1 MLSRFLI
8 KQAGSKLILKKVRFQ
23 DRLALSLFTI
33 IFFPVL
39 FLLVRSFSQDPSSAI
54 YLFENLLFEYSVN
67 TIYLIVLT
75 SFFSL
80 IIGVIPAWFISN
92 YKFFG
97 RRFLDLILYLP
108 LAIPTYIMAF
118 TYSEILSFT
127 GPFKIT
133 YDFLQIEVLGVILAF
148 SLYPYIYSVS
158 RISFSLFGS
167 RYYDMAKNLGLNG
180 YKTLVKVVLPL
191 SKPAIFSGLFLV
203 VMEVLNEY
211 GAVKYFGVN
220 TYTIGIFRSWGPM
233 NDSGAAIQ
241 LSSILLFIVA
251 FLFFIE
257 KYFNKSKRFS
267 FPKNSELSTINRPKL
282 ITKLLIYF
290 VCLIPIILAFVVP
303 VLFNVFNIISSFDKI
318 NFERLLNLT
327 FNSVTVSLLASI
339 LILIISTFFLY
350 NEKISNSRLYYYI
363 NQFISLGYSIPGA
376 VVALSVIIFITSI
389 DNSFENVN
397 LLGSFSVYFVI
408 LIYAYI
414 IRFMAVGKSP
424 IKSSMEK
431 YPDSYNNSAKNLG
444 LSSFKI
450 FQKIYFPINKYA
462 FFTALTL
469 VFVDIMK
476 ELPITLILRPFNF
489 DTLATQTYEFAIEEM
504 IPLSSIYSSVII
516 IICCILLIFLK
527 IFLDKSNVFR
537 G

>member
-1 MLSRFLI
+1 MEINLN
-8 KQAGSKLILKKVRFQ
+8 LKKIKFQ
-23 DRLALSLFTI
+23 DKIALSLFTL
-33 IFFPVL
+33 IFSPIL
-39 FLLVRSFSQDPSSAI
+39 FLLVKSFYQDTESLK
-54 YLFENLLFEYSVN
+54 YLFKNLLFDYSIN
-67 TIYLIVLT
+67 TIYLVIIT

-80 IIGVIPAWFISN
+80 ILGIIPAWYVSN
-92 YKFFG
+92 HQFPG
-97 RRFLDLILYLP
+97 RRIIDLILYLP
-108 LAIPTYIMAF
+108 LSIPTYIMAF
-118 TYSEILSFT
+118 TYSELLSYT

-133 YDFLQIEVLGVILAF
+133 YDFLQIEILGILLAF

-167 RYYDMAKNLGLNG
+167 KYYDLAKNLGLSG
-180 YKTLVKVVLPL
+180 YQTLIKVVLPL

-203 VMEVLNEY
+203 IMEVLNEY

-220 TYTIGIFRSWGPM
+220 TYTIGIFRSWNSM

-251 FLFFIE
+251 FLFFLE
-257 KYFNKSKRFS
+257 KYFNQNKRFS
-267 FPKNSELSTINRPKL
+267 FSKNSKLVSLIRPDNSTKF
-282 ITKLLIYF
+282 LIYLI
-290 VCLIPIILAFVVP
+290 CLIPIVLAFIIP
-303 VLFNVFNIISSFDKI
+303 VLFNLINIFSSFDDI

-327 FNSVTVSLLASI
+327 FNSFTISLISSV
-339 LILIISTFFLY
+339 LILVVSTFFLY
-350 NEKISNSRLYYYI
+350 NEKISNSKIYYYI

-376 VVALSVIIFITSI
+376 VVALAVVLSVTGLDNLNDSI
-389 DNSFENVN
+389 K
-397 LLGSFSVYFVI
+397 LLGSFSVYFLI

-424 IKSSMEK
+424 IKSSLEK
-431 YPDSYNNSAKNLG
+431 HPESYDNSAKNLG
-444 LSSFKI
+444 LSNFKI

-462 FFTALTL
+462 FFTALIL
-469 VFVDIMK
+469 VFIDLMK

-516 IICCILLIFLK
+516 LICCILLVFLK
-527 IFLDKSNVFR
+527 IFLDKSDVFR
-537 G
+537 S

>member
-1 MLSRFLI
+1 MEINLN
-8 KQAGSKLILKKVRFQ
+8 LKKIKFQ
-23 DRLALSLFTI
+23 DKIALLLFAL
-33 IFFPVL
+33 IFSPIL
-39 FLLVRSFSQDPSSAI
+39 FLLVKSFYQDTESLK
-54 YLFENLLFEYSVN
+54 YLFKNLLFDYSIN
-67 TIYLIVLT
+67 TIYLVIIT

-80 IIGVIPAWFISN
+80 ILGIIPAWYVSN
-92 YKFFG
+92 HQFPG
-97 RRFLDLILYLP
+97 RRIIDLILYLP
-108 LAIPTYIMAF
+108 LSIPTYIMAF
-118 TYSEILSFT
+118 TYSELLSYT

-133 YDFLQIEVLGVILAF
+133 YDFLQIEILGILLAF

-167 RYYDMAKNLGLNG
+167 KYYDLAKNLGLSG
-180 YKTLVKVVLPL
+180 YQTLIKVVLPL

-203 VMEVLNEY
+203 IMEVLNEY

-220 TYTIGIFRSWGPM
+220 TYTIGIFRSWNSM

-251 FLFFIE
+251 FLFFLE
-257 KYFNKSKRFS
+257 KYFNQNKRFS
-267 FPKNSELSTINRPKL
+267 FSKNSKLVSLIRPDNY
-282 ITKLLIYF
+282 TKFLIYLI
-290 VCLIPIILAFVVP
+290 CLIPIVLAFVIP
-303 VLFNVFNIISSFDKI
+303 VLFNLINIFSSFDDI

-327 FNSVTVSLLASI
+327 FNSFTISFISSV
-339 LILIISTFFLY
+339 LILVVSTFFLY
-350 NEKISNSRLYYYI
+350 NEKISNSKIYYYI

-376 VVALSVIIFITSI
+376 VVALAVVLSITGLDNLNDSVK
-389 DNSFENVN
+389 
-397 LLGSFSVYFVI
+397 LLGSFSVYFLI

-424 IKSSMEK
+424 IKSSLEK
-431 YPDSYNNSAKNLG
+431 HPESYDNSAKNLG
-444 LSSFKI
+444 LSNFKI

-462 FFTALTL
+462 FFTALIL
-469 VFVDIMK
+469 VFIDLMK

-516 IICCILLIFLK
+516 LICCILLVFLK
-527 IFLDKSNVFR
+527 IFLDKSDVFR
-537 G
+537 S

>member
-1 MLSRFLI
+1 M
-8 KQAGSKLILKKVRFQ
+8 KTVKFQ
-23 DRLALSLFTI
+23 DKVALLLFVL
-33 IFFPVL
+33 IFSPIL
-39 FLLVRSFSQDPSSAI
+39 FLLVKSFNQDTETLQ
-54 YLFENLLFEYSVN
+54 YLFKNLLFDYSIN
-67 TIYLIVLT
+67 TIYLVLIT

-80 IIGVIPAWFISN
+80 IIGIIPAWYVSN
-92 YKFFG
+92 YQFAG
-97 RRFLDLILYLP
+97 RRIIDLILYLP

-118 TYSEILSFT
+118 TYSELLSFT

-133 YDFLQIEVLGVILAF
+133 YDFLQIEILGILLAF

-167 RYYDMAKNLGLNG
+167 RYYDMAKNLGLNA
-180 YKTLVKVVLPL
+180 YQTILKVVLPL
-191 SKPAIFSGLFLV
+191 SRPAILSGLFLV

-220 TYTIGIFRSWGPM
+220 TYTIGIFRSWNSM

-241 LSSILLFIVA
+241 LSSILLFMVA
-251 FLFFIE
+251 FLFFVE
-257 KYFNKSKRFS
+257 KYFNKNKRFS
-267 FPKNSELSTINRPKL
+267 FSKNTQLASLNSPNNSMKF
-282 ITKLLIYF
+282 LIY
-290 VCLIPIILAFVVP
+290 VICLIPIILAFLIP
-303 VLFNVFNIISSFDKI
+303 VLFNLINIFSSYEDI

-327 FNSVTVSLLASI
+327 FNSFTVSLIASV
-339 LILIISTFFLY
+339 LILIVSTFFLY
-350 NEKISNSRLYYYI
+350 NEKMSNSKVYYYI

-376 VVALSVIIFITSI
+376 VVALAVVISVTSL
-389 DNSFENVN
+389 DNLDDNIK
-397 LLGSFSVYFVI
+397 LLGSFSVYFLI

-424 IKSSMEK
+424 IKSSLEK

-444 LSSFKI
+444 LSNFKI

-527 IFLDKSNVFR
+527 MFLDKSNVFR
-537 G
+537 N

>member
-1 MLSRFLI
+1 MEINLN
-8 KQAGSKLILKKVRFQ
+8 LKKTKLQ
-23 DRLALSLFTI
+23 DRVASFLFVL
-33 IFFPVL
+33 IFLPIL
-39 FLLVRSFSQDPSSAI
+39 FLLVKSFNQDTESLL
-54 YLFENLLFEYSVN
+54 YLFKNLLFDYSVN
-67 TIYLIVLT
+67 TLYLVLIT

-80 IIGVIPAWFISN
+80 LIGIIPAWYVSN
-92 YKFFG
+92 YRFVG
-97 RRFLDLILYLP
+97 RRIIDLILYLP

-118 TYSEILSFT
+118 TYSELLSYT

-133 YDFLQIEVLGVILAF
+133 YDFLHIEVLGIILSF

-167 RYYDMAKNLGLNG
+167 RYYDMAKNLGLNA
-180 YKTLVKVVLPL
+180 YQTILKVVIPL
-191 SKPAIFSGLFLV
+191 SRPAILSGLFLV

-220 TYTIGIFRSWGPM
+220 TYTIGIFRSWNSM

-257 KYFNKSKRFS
+257 KYLNKNKRFS
-267 FPKNSELSTINRPKL
+267 FSKNTQLSSLIKPKSSVKF
-282 ITKLLIYF
+282 LIY
-290 VCLIPIILAFVVP
+290 VICLIPIILAFLTP
-303 VLFNVFNIISSFDKI
+303 VLFNLINIFSSYDDI

-327 FNSVTVSLLASI
+327 FNSFTVSLIASV
-339 LILIISTFFLY
+339 LILIVSTFFLY
-350 NEKISNSRLYYYI
+350 NEKMSKSRVYYYI

-376 VVALSVIIFITSI
+376 VIALSVIIFITGVDNLYDSFSI
-389 DNSFENVN
+389 
-397 LLGSFSVYFVI
+397 LGSFSIYFTI

-444 LSSFKI
+444 LSNFKI
-450 FQKIYFPINKYA
+450 FQKVYFPINKYS
-462 FFTALTL
+462 FFTAFTL

-527 IFLDKSNVFR
+527 MFLDKSNVFR
-537 G
+537 N

>member
-1 MLSRFLI
+1 LI
-8 KQAGSKLILKKVRFQ
+8 IQAGNNLDLKTVKFQ
-23 DRLALSLFTI
+23 DKVAFLLFAL
-33 IFFPVL
+33 IFSPIL
-39 FLLVRSFSQDPSSAI
+39 FLLVKSFYQDTESI
-54 YLFENLLFEYSVN
+54 KYLFKNLLFDYTIN
-67 TIYLIVLT
+67 TIYLVFIT

-80 IIGVIPAWFISN
+80 IIGIIPAWYVSN
-92 YKFFG
+92 YQFPG
-97 RRFLDLILYLP
+97 RRIIDLILYLP

-118 TYSEILSFT
+118 TYSELLSYT

-133 YDFLQIEVLGVILAF
+133 YDFLQIEILGILLAF

-167 RYYDMAKNLGLNG
+167 KYYDIAKNLGLSG
-180 YKTLVKVVLPL
+180 YQTLIKVLLPL

-203 VMEVLNEY
+203 IMEVLNEY

-220 TYTIGIFRSWGPM
+220 TYTIGIFRSWNSM

-251 FLFFIE
+251 FLFFVE
-257 KYFNKSKRFS
+257 KYFNQNKRFS
-267 FPKNSELSTINRPKL
+267 FSKNTQLASL
-282 ITKLLIYF
+282 IKPNNSVKFLIYLI
-290 VCLIPIILAFVVP
+290 CLIPIILAFLIP
-303 VLFNVFNIISSFDKI
+303 VLFNFINIFSSYDDI

-327 FNSVTVSLLASI
+327 FNSFSVSLIASI
-339 LILIISTFFLY
+339 LILIVSTFFLY
-350 NEKISNSRLYYYI
+350 NEKISKSKVYYYI

-376 VVALSVIIFITSI
+376 VVALAVVISVTGL
-389 DNSFENVN
+389 DNLNDN
-397 LLGSFSVYFVI
+397 IKLLGSFSVYFLI

-424 IKSSMEK
+424 IKSSLEK
-431 YPDSYNNSAKNLG
+431 HPESYDNSAKNLG
-444 LSSFKI
+444 LSNFKI

-462 FFTALTL
+462 FFTALIL
-469 VFVDIMK
+469 VFIDLMK

-489 DTLATQTYEFAIEEM
+489 DTLATQTYEFAVEEM

-516 IICCILLIFLK
+516 LICCILLVFLK
-527 IFLDKSNVFR
+527 IFLDKSDVFR
-537 G
+537 S

>member
-1 MLSRFLI
+1 MVKSFN
-8 KQAGSKLILKKVRFQ
+8 Q
-23 DRLALSLFTI
+23 DTETL
-33 IFFPVL
+33 
-39 FLLVRSFSQDPSSAI
+39 Q
-54 YLFENLLFEYSVN
+54 YLFKNLLFDYSIN
-67 TIYLIVLT
+67 TIYLVLIT

-80 IIGVIPAWFISN
+80 IIGIIPAWYVSN
-92 YKFFG
+92 YQFAG
-97 RRFLDLILYLP
+97 RRIIDLILYLP

-118 TYSEILSFT
+118 TYSELLSFT

-133 YDFLQIEVLGVILAF
+133 YDFLQIEILGILLAF

-167 RYYDMAKNLGLNG
+167 RYYDMAKNLGLNA
-180 YKTLVKVVLPL
+180 YQTILKVVLPL
-191 SKPAIFSGLFLV
+191 SRPAILSGLFLV

-220 TYTIGIFRSWGPM
+220 TYTIGIFRSWNSM

-241 LSSILLFIVA
+241 LSSILLFMVA
-251 FLFFIE
+251 FLFFVE
-257 KYFNKSKRFS
+257 KYFNKNKRFS
-267 FPKNSELSTINRPKL
+267 FSKNTQLASLNSSNNSMKF
-282 ITKLLIYF
+282 LIY
-290 VCLIPIILAFVVP
+290 VICLIPIILAFLIP
-303 VLFNVFNIISSFDKI
+303 VLFNLINIFSSYEDI

-327 FNSVTVSLLASI
+327 FNSFTVSLIASV
-339 LILIISTFFLY
+339 LILIVSTFFLY
-350 NEKISNSRLYYYI
+350 NEKMSNSKVYYYI

-376 VVALSVIIFITSI
+376 VVALAVVISVTSL
-389 DNSFENVN
+389 DNLDDNIK
-397 LLGSFSVYFVI
+397 LLGSFSVYFLI

-424 IKSSMEK
+424 IKSSLEK

-444 LSSFKI
+444 LSNFKI

-527 IFLDKSNVFR
+527 MFLDKSNVFR
-537 G
+537 N

>member
-1 MLSRFLI
+1 MEINLN
-8 KQAGSKLILKKVRFQ
+8 LKKVKFQ
-23 DRLALSLFTI
+23 DKVALFLFLL
-33 IFFPVL
+33 IFSPIL
-39 FLLVRSFSQDPSSAI
+39 FLLVKSFNQDTESLL
-54 YLFENLLFEYSVN
+54 YLFKNLLFEYSVN
-67 TIYLIVLT
+67 TIYLVLIT

-80 IIGVIPAWFISN
+80 VIGIIPAWYVSN
-92 YKFFG
+92 YQFAG
-97 RRFLDLILYLP
+97 RRIVDLILYLP

-118 TYSEILSFT
+118 TYSELLSFT

-133 YDFLQIEVLGVILAF
+133 YDFLQIEILGILLAF

-180 YKTLVKVVLPL
+180 YQTILKVVLPL
-191 SKPAIFSGLFLV
+191 SRPAIFSGLFLV

-220 TYTIGIFRSWGPM
+220 TYTIGIFRSWNSM

-257 KYFNKSKRFS
+257 KYFNHNKRFS
-267 FPKNSELSTINRPKL
+267 FSKNTQLASL
-282 ITKLLIYF
+282 IKPNNSVKFLIY
-290 VCLIPIILAFVVP
+290 VICLVPIILAFIIP
-303 VLFNVFNIISSFDKI
+303 VLFNLINIFSIYDDI
-318 NFERLLNLT
+318 NFERLLSIT
-327 FNSVTVSLLASI
+327 FNSFTVSIIASF

-350 NEKISNSRLYYYI
+350 NEKISKSKVYYYI

-376 VVALSVIIFITSI
+376 VVALAVIISVNSL
-389 DNSFENVN
+389 DNLDDNIR
-397 LLGSFSVYFVI
+397 LLGSFYVYFLI

-444 LSSFKI
+444 LSNFKI
-450 FQKIYFPINKYA
+450 FQKVYFPINKYA

-504 IPLSSIYSSVII
+504 IPLSTIYSSVII

-527 IFLDKSNVFR
+527 MFLDKSNVFR
-537 G
+537 N

>member
-1 MLSRFLI
+1 LEINLN
-8 KQAGSKLILKKVRFQ
+8 LKKVKPQ
-23 DRLALSLFTI
+23 DKVSLLLFVL
-33 IFFPVL
+33 IFSPIL
-39 FLLVRSFSQDPSSAI
+39 FLLVKSFNQDTESLL
-54 YLFENLLFEYSVN
+54 YLFKNLLFDYSVN
-67 TIYLIVLT
+67 TIYLVLIT

-80 IIGVIPAWFISN
+80 IIGIIPAWYVSN
-92 YKFFG
+92 YQFAG
-97 RRFLDLILYLP
+97 RRIVDLILYLP

-118 TYSEILSFT
+118 TYSELLSFT
-127 GPFKIT
+127 GPFRIT
-133 YDFLQIEVLGVILAF
+133 YDFLQIEILGILLAF

-167 RYYDMAKNLGLNG
+167 RYYDMAKNLGLNA
-180 YKTLVKVVLPL
+180 YQTIIKVVFPL
-191 SKPAIFSGLFLV
+191 SRPAILSGLFLV

-220 TYTIGIFRSWGPM
+220 TYTIGIFRSWNSM

-257 KYFNKSKRFS
+257 KYFNQNKRFNFS
-267 FPKNSELSTINRPKL
+267 KNTQLASLIKPKSSVKF
-282 ITKLLIYF
+282 LIY
-290 VCLIPIILAFVVP
+290 VICLVPIILAFLIP
-303 VLFNVFNIISSFDKI
+303 VLFNLINIFSIYKDI
-318 NFERLLNLT
+318 NFERLLNIT
-327 FNSVTVSLLASI
+327 FNSFTVSMIASF

-350 NEKISNSRLYYYI
+350 NEKISKSKFYYYI

-376 VVALSVIIFITSI
+376 VVALAVIISV
-389 DNSFENVN
+389 NSLDKLDDDIR
-397 LLGSFSVYFVI
+397 LLGSFSVYFLI

-444 LSSFKI
+444 LSNFKI
-450 FQKIYFPINKYA
+450 FQKVYFPINKYA

-504 IPLSSIYSSVII
+504 IPLSTVYSSVII

-527 IFLDKSNVFR
+527 MFLDKSNVFR
-537 G
+537 N

>member
-1 MLSRFLI
+1 
-8 KQAGSKLILKKVRFQ
+8 LKTVKFQ
-23 DRLALSLFTI
+23 DKVALLLFVL
-33 IFFPVL
+33 IFSPIL
-39 FLLVRSFSQDPSSAI
+39 FLLVKSFNQDTETLQ
-54 YLFENLLFEYSVN
+54 YLFKNLLFDYSIN
-67 TIYLIVLT
+67 TIYLVLIT

-80 IIGVIPAWFISN
+80 IIGIIPAWYVSN
-92 YKFFG
+92 YQFAG
-97 RRFLDLILYLP
+97 RRIIDLILYLP

-118 TYSEILSFT
+118 TYSELLSFT

-133 YDFLQIEVLGVILAF
+133 YDFLQIEILGILLAF

-167 RYYDMAKNLGLNG
+167 RYYDMAKNLGLNA
-180 YKTLVKVVLPL
+180 YQTILKVVLPL
-191 SKPAIFSGLFLV
+191 SRPAILSGLFLV

-220 TYTIGIFRSWGPM
+220 TYTIGIFRSWNSM

-241 LSSILLFIVA
+241 LSSILLFMVA
-251 FLFFIE
+251 FLFFVE
-257 KYFNKSKRFS
+257 KYFNKNKRFS
-267 FPKNSELSTINRPKL
+267 FSKNTQLASLNSPNNSMKF
-282 ITKLLIYF
+282 LIY
-290 VCLIPIILAFVVP
+290 VICLIPIILAFLIP
-303 VLFNVFNIISSFDKI
+303 VLFNLINIFSSYEDI

-327 FNSVTVSLLASI
+327 FNSFTVSLIASV
-339 LILIISTFFLY
+339 LILIVSTFFLY
-350 NEKISNSRLYYYI
+350 NEKMSNSKVYYYI

-376 VVALSVIIFITSI
+376 VVALAVVISITSL
-389 DNSFENVN
+389 DNLDDNIK
-397 LLGSFSVYFVI
+397 LLGSFSVYFLI

-424 IKSSMEK
+424 IKSSLEK
-431 YPDSYNNSAKNLG
+431 YPDSYNHSAKNLG
-444 LSSFKI
+444 LSNFKI

-504 IPLSSIYSSVII
+504 IPLSSVYSSVII

-527 IFLDKSNVFR
+527 MFLDKSNVFR
-537 G
+537 N

>member
-1 MLSRFLI
+1 MEINLN
-8 KQAGSKLILKKVRFQ
+8 LKKIKFQ
-23 DRLALSLFTI
+23 DIIALLLFTL
-33 IFFPVL
+33 IFSPIL
-39 FLLVRSFSQDPSSAI
+39 FLLVKSFYQDTESLK
-54 YLFENLLFEYSVN
+54 YLFKNLLFDYSIN
-67 TIYLIVLT
+67 TVYLVIIT

-80 IIGVIPAWFISN
+80 ILGIIPAWYVSN
-92 YKFFG
+92 HQFPG
-97 RRFLDLILYLP
+97 RRIIDLILYLP
-108 LAIPTYIMAF
+108 LSIRTYIMAF
-118 TYSEILSFT
+118 TYSELLSYT

-133 YDFLQIEVLGVILAF
+133 YDFLQIEILGILLAF

-167 RYYDMAKNLGLNG
+167 KYYDLAKNLGLSG
-180 YKTLVKVVLPL
+180 YQTLIKVVLPL

-203 VMEVLNEY
+203 IMEVLNEY

-220 TYTIGIFRSWGPM
+220 TYTIGIFRSWNSM

-251 FLFFIE
+251 FLFFLE
-257 KYFNKSKRFS
+257 KYFNQNKRFS
-267 FPKNSELSTINRPKL
+267 FSKNSKLVSLIRPDNSTKF
-282 ITKLLIYF
+282 LIYLI
-290 VCLIPIILAFVVP
+290 CLIPIVLAFVIP
-303 VLFNVFNIISSFDKI
+303 VLFNLINIFSSFDDI

-327 FNSVTVSLLASI
+327 FNSFTISLISSV
-339 LILIISTFFLY
+339 LILVVSTFFLY
-350 NEKISNSRLYYYI
+350 NEKISNSKIYYYI

-376 VVALSVIIFITSI
+376 VVALAVIISVTSL
-389 DNSFENVN
+389 DNLNDN
-397 LLGSFSVYFVI
+397 IKLLGSFSVYFLI

-424 IKSSMEK
+424 IKSSLEK
-431 YPDSYNNSAKNLG
+431 HPDSYDNSAKNLG
-444 LSSFKI
+444 LSNFKI

-462 FFTALTL
+462 FFTALIL
-469 VFVDIMK
+469 VFIDLMK

-516 IICCILLIFLK
+516 LICCILLVFLK
-527 IFLDKSNVFR
+527 IFLDKSDVFR
-537 G
+537 S

>member
-1 MLSRFLI
+1 MVKSFN
-8 KQAGSKLILKKVRFQ
+8 Q
-23 DRLALSLFTI
+23 DTETL
-33 IFFPVL
+33 
-39 FLLVRSFSQDPSSAI
+39 Q
-54 YLFENLLFEYSVN
+54 YLFKNLLFDYSIN
-67 TIYLIVLT
+67 TIYLVLIT

-80 IIGVIPAWFISN
+80 IIGIIPAWYVSN
-92 YKFFG
+92 YQFAG
-97 RRFLDLILYLP
+97 RRIIDLILYLP

-118 TYSEILSFT
+118 TYSELLSFT

-133 YDFLQIEVLGVILAF
+133 YDFLQIEILGILLAF

-167 RYYDMAKNLGLNG
+167 RYYDMAKNLGLNA
-180 YKTLVKVVLPL
+180 YQTILKVVLPL
-191 SKPAIFSGLFLV
+191 SRPAILSGLFLV

-220 TYTIGIFRSWGPM
+220 TYTIGIFRSWNSM

-241 LSSILLFIVA
+241 LSSILLFMVA
-251 FLFFIE
+251 FLFFVE
-257 KYFNKSKRFS
+257 KYFNKNKRFS
-267 FPKNSELSTINRPKL
+267 FSKNTQLASLNSPNNSMKF
-282 ITKLLIYF
+282 LIY
-290 VCLIPIILAFVVP
+290 VICLIPIILAFLIP
-303 VLFNVFNIISSFDKI
+303 VLFNLINIFSSYEDI

-327 FNSVTVSLLASI
+327 FNSFTVSLIASV
-339 LILIISTFFLY
+339 LILIVSTFFLY
-350 NEKISNSRLYYYI
+350 NEKMSNSKVYYYI

-376 VVALSVIIFITSI
+376 VVALAVVISITSL
-389 DNSFENVN
+389 DNLDDNIK
-397 LLGSFSVYFVI
+397 LLGSFSVYFLI

-424 IKSSMEK
+424 IKSSLEK
-431 YPDSYNNSAKNLG
+431 YPDSYNHSAKNLG
-444 LSSFKI
+444 LSNFKI

-504 IPLSSIYSSVII
+504 IPLSSVYSSVII

-527 IFLDKSNVFR
+527 MFLDKSNVFR
-537 G
+537 N

>member
-1 MLSRFLI
+1 MVKSFN
-8 KQAGSKLILKKVRFQ
+8 Q
-23 DRLALSLFTI
+23 DTESL
-33 IFFPVL
+33 
-39 FLLVRSFSQDPSSAI
+39 Q
-54 YLFENLLFEYSVN
+54 YLFKNLLLDYSIN
-67 TIYLIVLT
+67 TIYLVLIT

-80 IIGVIPAWFISN
+80 VIGVIPAWYVSN
-92 YKFFG
+92 YQFEG
-97 RRFLDLILYLP
+97 RRIVDLILYLP

-118 TYSEILSFT
+118 TYSELLSFT

-133 YDFLQIEVLGVILAF
+133 YDFLQIEILGILLAF

-167 RYYDMAKNLGLNG
+167 RYYDMAKNLGLNA
-180 YKTLVKVVLPL
+180 YQTFLKVVLPL
-191 SKPAIFSGLFLV
+191 SRPAILSGLFLV

-220 TYTIGIFRSWGPM
+220 TYTIGIFRSWNSM

-251 FLFFIE
+251 FLFFVE
-257 KYFNKSKRFS
+257 KYFNQNKRFS
-267 FPKNSELSTINRPKL
+267 FSKNTQLASL
-282 ITKLLIYF
+282 IKPNNSVKFLIYLI
-290 VCLIPIILAFVVP
+290 CLIPIILAFLIP
-303 VLFNVFNIISSFDKI
+303 VLFNFINIFSSYDDI
-318 NFERLLNLT
+318 NFGRLLNLI
-327 FNSVTVSLLASI
+327 FNSFSVSLIASI
-339 LILIISTFFLY
+339 LILIVSTFFLY
-350 NEKISNSRLYYYI
+350 NEKISKSKAYYYI

-376 VVALSVIIFITSI
+376 VVALAVIISVTSL
-389 DNSFENVN
+389 DNLDDNIK
-397 LLGSFSVYFVI
+397 LLGSFSVYFLI

-444 LSSFKI
+444 LSNFKI

-527 IFLDKSNVFR
+527 MFLDKSNVFR
-537 G
+537 N

>member
-1 MLSRFLI
+1 MEINLN
-8 KQAGSKLILKKVRFQ
+8 LKKIKFQ
-23 DRLALSLFTI
+23 DIIALLLFTL
-33 IFFPVL
+33 IFSPIL
-39 FLLVRSFSQDPSSAI
+39 FLLVKSFYQDTESLK
-54 YLFENLLFEYSVN
+54 YLFKNLLFDYSIN
-67 TIYLIVLT
+67 TIYLVIIT

-80 IIGVIPAWFISN
+80 ILGIIPAWYVSN
-92 YKFFG
+92 HQFPG
-97 RRFLDLILYLP
+97 RRIIDLILYLP
-108 LAIPTYIMAF
+108 LSIPTYIMAF
-118 TYSEILSFT
+118 TYSELLSYT

-133 YDFLQIEVLGVILAF
+133 YDFLQIEILGILLAF

-167 RYYDMAKNLGLNG
+167 KYYDLAKNLGLSG
-180 YKTLVKVVLPL
+180 YQTLIKVVLPL

-203 VMEVLNEY
+203 IMEVLNEY

-220 TYTIGIFRSWGPM
+220 TYTIGIFRSWNSM

-251 FLFFIE
+251 FLFFLE
-257 KYFNKSKRFS
+257 KYFNQNKRFS
-267 FPKNSELSTINRPKL
+267 FSKNSKLVSLIRPDNSTKF
-282 ITKLLIYF
+282 LIYLI
-290 VCLIPIILAFVVP
+290 CLIPIVLAFVIP
-303 VLFNVFNIISSFDKI
+303 VLFNLINIFSSFDDI

-327 FNSVTVSLLASI
+327 FNSFAICSIASI
-339 LILIISTFFLY
+339 LILIVSTFFLY
-350 NEKISNSRLYYYI
+350 NEKISNSKIYYYI

-376 VVALSVIIFITSI
+376 VVALAVIISVTSL
-389 DNSFENVN
+389 DNLNDN
-397 LLGSFSVYFVI
+397 IKLLGSFSVYFLI

-424 IKSSMEK
+424 IKSSLEK
-431 YPDSYNNSAKNLG
+431 HPDSYDNSAKNLG
-444 LSSFKI
+444 LSNFKI

-462 FFTALTL
+462 FFTALIL
-469 VFVDIMK
+469 VFIDLMK

-516 IICCILLIFLK
+516 LICCILLVFLK
-527 IFLDKSNVFR
+527 IFLHKSDVFR
-537 G
+537 S

>member
-1 MLSRFLI
+1 MEINLN
-8 KQAGSKLILKKVRFQ
+8 LKKIKFQ
-23 DRLALSLFTI
+23 DIIALLLFTL
-33 IFFPVL
+33 IFSPIL
-39 FLLVRSFSQDPSSAI
+39 FLLVKSFYQDTESLK
-54 YLFENLLFEYSVN
+54 YLFKNLLFDYSIN
-67 TIYLIVLT
+67 TIYLVIIT

-80 IIGVIPAWFISN
+80 ILGIIPAWYVSN
-92 YKFFG
+92 HQFPG
-97 RRFLDLILYLP
+97 RRLIDLILYLP
-108 LAIPTYIMAF
+108 LSIPTYIMAF
-118 TYSEILSFT
+118 TYSELLSYT

-133 YDFLQIEVLGVILAF
+133 YDFLQIEILGILLAF

-167 RYYDMAKNLGLNG
+167 KYYDLAKNLGLSG
-180 YKTLVKVVLPL
+180 YQTLIKVVLPL

-203 VMEVLNEY
+203 IMEVLNEY

-220 TYTIGIFRSWGPM
+220 TYTIGIFRSWNSM

-251 FLFFIE
+251 FLFFLE
-257 KYFNKSKRFS
+257 KYFNQNKRFS
-267 FPKNSELSTINRPKL
+267 FSKNSKLVSLIRPDNSTKF
-282 ITKLLIYF
+282 LIYLI
-290 VCLIPIILAFVVP
+290 CLIPIVLAFVIP
-303 VLFNVFNIISSFDKI
+303 VLFNLINIFSSFDDI

-327 FNSVTVSLLASI
+327 FNSFAICSIASI
-339 LILIISTFFLY
+339 LILIVSTFFLY
-350 NEKISNSRLYYYI
+350 NEKISNSKIYYYI

-376 VVALSVIIFITSI
+376 VVALAVIISVTSL
-389 DNSFENVN
+389 DNLNDN
-397 LLGSFSVYFVI
+397 IKLLGSFSVYFLI

-424 IKSSMEK
+424 IKSSLEK
-431 YPDSYNNSAKNLG
+431 HPDSYDNSAKNLG
-444 LSSFKI
+444 LSNFKI

-462 FFTALTL
+462 FFTALIL
-469 VFVDIMK
+469 VFIDLMK

-516 IICCILLIFLK
+516 LICCILLVFLK
-527 IFLDKSNVFR
+527 IFLDKSDVFR
-537 G
+537 S

>member
-1 MLSRFLI
+1 MEINLN
-8 KQAGSKLILKKVRFQ
+8 LKKVKFQ
-23 DRLALSLFTI
+23 DKVAVFLFLL
-33 IFFPVL
+33 IFSPIL
-39 FLLVRSFSQDPSSAI
+39 FLLVESFNQDTESLL
-54 YLFENLLFEYSVN
+54 YLFKNLLFEYSVN
-67 TIYLIVLT
+67 TIYLVLIT

-80 IIGVIPAWFISN
+80 VIGIIPAWYVSN
-92 YKFFG
+92 YQFAV
-97 RRFLDLILYLP
+97 RRMVDLILYLP

-118 TYSEILSFT
+118 TYSELLSFT

-133 YDFLQIEVLGVILAF
+133 YDFLQIEILGILLAF

-167 RYYDMAKNLGLNG
+167 KYYDLAKNLGLSG
-180 YKTLVKVVLPL
+180 YQTLIKVVLPL

-203 VMEVLNEY
+203 IMEVLNEY

-220 TYTIGIFRSWGPM
+220 TYTIGIFRSWNSM

-251 FLFFIE
+251 FLFFLE
-257 KYFNKSKRFS
+257 KYFNQNKRFS
-267 FPKNSELSTINRPKL
+267 FSKNSKLVSLIRPDNSTKF
-282 ITKLLIYF
+282 LIYLI
-290 VCLIPIILAFVVP
+290 CLIPIVLAFVIP
-303 VLFNVFNIISSFDKI
+303 VLFNIINIFSSFDDI

-327 FNSVTVSLLASI
+327 FNSFAICSIASI
-339 LILIISTFFLY
+339 LILIVSTFFLY
-350 NEKISNSRLYYYI
+350 NEKISNSKIYYYI

-376 VVALSVIIFITSI
+376 VVALAVVLSVTGLDNLNDSI
-389 DNSFENVN
+389 K
-397 LLGSFSVYFVI
+397 LLGSFSVYFLI

-424 IKSSMEK
+424 IKSSLEK
-431 YPDSYNNSAKNLG
+431 HPESYDNSAKNLG
-444 LSSFKI
+444 LSNFKI

-462 FFTALTL
+462 FFTALIL
-469 VFVDIMK
+469 VFIDLMK

-516 IICCILLIFLK
+516 LICCILLVFLK
-527 IFLDKSNVFR
+527 IFLDKSDVFR
-537 G
+537 S

>member
-1 MLSRFLI
+1 
-8 KQAGSKLILKKVRFQ
+8 
-23 DRLALSLFTI
+23 
-33 IFFPVL
+33 
-39 FLLVRSFSQDPSSAI
+39 
-54 YLFENLLFEYSVN
+54 
-67 TIYLIVLT
+67 
-75 SFFSL
+75 
-80 IIGVIPAWFISN
+80 
-92 YKFFG
+92 
-97 RRFLDLILYLP
+97 
-108 LAIPTYIMAF
+108 
-118 TYSEILSFT
+118 
-127 GPFKIT
+127 
-133 YDFLQIEVLGVILAF
+133 
-148 SLYPYIYSVS
+148 
-158 RISFSLFGS
+158 
-167 RYYDMAKNLGLNG
+167 
-180 YKTLVKVVLPL
+180 
-191 SKPAIFSGLFLV
+191 
-203 VMEVLNEY
+203 
-211 GAVKYFGVN
+211 
-220 TYTIGIFRSWGPM
+220 M

-257 KYFNKSKRFS
+257 KYFNQSKRFS

-282 ITKLLIYF
+282 ITKFLIYF
-290 VCLIPIILAFVVP
+290 VCLMPIILAFVVP

-376 VVALSVIIFITSI
+376 VVALSVIIFINSI
-389 DNSFENVN
+389 DNFFENVN
-397 LLGSFSVYFVI
+397 LLGSFSVYFAI